1 MTEDLGPIVIDP
13 HAFRPL
19 WPALGVWLAL
29 FLTAGDARTVV
40 PRQFVL
46 AFGAPAE
53 ARVAGKSR
61 ASVPALLGRERRYYI
76 EFSYEAGG
84 SRGKG
89 SEPVG
94 PTRWSAVPVGSRR
107 AIHVRGGMAF
117 LDDDL
122 GYSRWKLGMF
132 GGAFIAL
139 WLWAA
144 ARYRFG

>member
-1 MTEDLGPIVIDP
+1 MAEGLGPIVIDP

-19 WPALGVWLAL
+19 WPALAVWLAL

-40 PRQFVL
+40 SRQFVL
-46 AFGAPAE
+46 AFGSPGE
-53 ARVAGKSR
+53 AVVIGKR
-61 ASVPALLGRERRYYI
+61 KATVGALLGRERRWVV
-76 EFSYEAGG
+76 EFSYTRDGVAAVGQ
-84 SRGKG
+84 
-89 SEPVG
+89 EPVG
-94 PTRWSAVPVGSRR
+94 PSRWPSVAVGSRR
-107 AIHVRGGMAF
+107 AIHIRGAAAF

-122 GYSRWKLGMF
+122 GYSRWKLGLF